1 MPDNKER
8 KPKKTKRTPIKLTK
22 YTYDVLR
29 RAGIKYEVGRG
40 GKTTILGQGRP
51 PKPVF
56 PKARYKILRKLT
68 Y

>member
-1 MPDNKER
+1 MANNKAR
-8 KPKKTKRTPIKLTK
+8 KRTPVKLTR

-29 RAGIKYEVGRG
+29 KAGIKYKVSTG
-40 GKTTILGQGRP
+40 GKTTILGKGRA